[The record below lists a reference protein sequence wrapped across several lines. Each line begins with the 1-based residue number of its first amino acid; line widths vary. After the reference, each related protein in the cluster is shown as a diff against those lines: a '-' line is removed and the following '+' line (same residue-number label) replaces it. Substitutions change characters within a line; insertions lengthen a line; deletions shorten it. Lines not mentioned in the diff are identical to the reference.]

1 MPPAAAEL
9 HASETWT
16 DRWKQSHWLFF
27 NVNKTLTTVFWP
39 RVKINRE
46 EKAIGSVK
54 SKWTHNGISCSQW
67 RLSYNLTVI
76 QGSPQSET
84 VWDLWLPDLG
94 VIKNY
99 FIHLANSLSTF
110 MYQEQQWGSNC
121 EQDIP
126 RIYIHGPWFIRPKWP
141 MWFKKSIP
149 LPKNISYIHS
159 HHIHTYTF

>member
-1 MPPAAAEL
+1 MSMCKTESLCWVL
-9 HASETWT
+9 HNVAN
-16 DRWKQSHWLFF
+16 QLC
-27 NVNKTLTTVFWP
+27 VNKKGEKNKVVPLWTC
-39 RVKINRE
+39 KINRE

-94 VIKNY
+94 AIKNY